1 MSLFIGPTGK
11 YVNTMGPSGMVEAPK
26 KVVLKSKKLDALKAA
41 EAPKK
46 VVLKSKKLDAEKKA
60 KAEKPEAKMLKEI
73 EDLVEE
79 MKQMA
84 REGEPR
90 SEVAK
95 VWNGEFTYLL
105 NLYGGEYLPSGAASE
120 MSDAWVDEINELLEA
135 NKKPEP
141 ERKYNFEALK
151 DTFQAFKK
159 QTEKIV
165 KEGIEMSKGKTAFTG
180 KAKIIDK
187 LVSMLESYSAL
198 MEKMKRMPSG
208 KWNPEYDD
216 WRFDNDW
223 DFLSNIPY
231 NWKVMVFKKAGIK
244 EAKDEYSGT

>member
-1 MSLFIGPTGK
+1 MLAGKVNLTKSLGIEFSPNNKFYFFARTK
-11 YVNTMGPSGMVEAPK
+11 KMPK
-26 KVVLKSKKLDALKAA
+26 
-41 EAPKK
+41 
-46 VVLKSKKLDAEKKA
+46 
-60 KAEKPEAKMLKEI
+60 
-73 EDLVEE
+73 
-79 MKQMA
+79 
-84 REGEPR
+84 PR
-90 SEVAK
+90 SESDKQFDDIAVRFAVA
-95 VWNGEFTYLL
+95 
-105 NLYGGEYLPSGAASE
+105 
-120 MSDAWVDEINELLEA
+120 
-135 NKKPEP
+135 KPEP

-223 DFLSNIPY
+223 EFLSNIPY
-231 NWKVMVFKKAGIK
+231 NWKEMVFKKAGIK